1 MPLPGIRR
9 SARLQVCAARADSR
23 TRRSSGKPQRCSV
36 SLLALEFGT
45 GIEPV
50 TPASTCC
57 ALPSELPNRASAL
70 PLSYRS
76 ARFGRDSNPRLLA
89 WWKCLFMPSVRAAP
103 IRRRSAPAG
112 RQEPQPMTHEHLG
125 HSQTQL
131 NMSDRFSLNVEAGEV
146 TRGAICLP
154 KFRLFLLSAQSAAS
168 SRRSPSRQVLHLYYI
183 RLRTER

>member
-70 PLSYRS
+70 PLSYRG
-76 ARFGRDSNPRLLA
+76 ARLGRDSNPRLLA

-112 RQEPQPMTHEHLG
+112 RQEPQPLTHEHFWRFPKCNGLG
-125 HSQTQL
+125 MRRNLSRISLRRVDLQGRNGQT
-131 NMSDRFSLNVEAGEV
+131 R
-146 TRGAICLP
+146 
-154 KFRLFLLSAQSAAS
+154 
-168 SRRSPSRQVLHLYYI
+168 
-183 RLRTER
+183 